1 MIIVGLG
8 NPGDKYANTK
18 HNIGYWVVDKLA
30 NQLSLKF
37 KLGKGEY
44 MHTQGS
50 KISLLK
56 PLNYMNNSGLALKSY
71 VDYFDINIDDILV
84 VYDDADLVCNSL
96 GAKLATHE
104 QVVDAYK
111 TGAEWCNYGWTKGQ
125 NALFPIQK
133 DTWERIQSGP
143 ADTRDD
149 CGQNY
154 GVNGG
159 FFENTNL
166 RFGVNCYGKKPEG
179 DIDSNYRISEYETRR
194 AREREGRLKELQEKQ
209 LSLLPFNEGQW
220 SEYGY

>member
-84 VYDDADLVCNSL
+84 VYDDADLPL
-96 GAKLATHE
+96 GQIRFKCKGSSGGQKGIESIIYHL
-104 QVVDAYK
+104 K
-111 TGAEWCNYGWTKGQ
+111 T
-125 NALFPIQK
+125 
-133 DTWERIQSGP
+133 D
-143 ADTRDD
+143 
-149 CGQNY
+149 
-154 GVNGG
+154 
-159 FFENTNL
+159 
-166 RFGVNCYGKKPEG
+166 RFL
-179 DIDSNYRISEYETRR
+179 
-194 AREREGRLKELQEKQ
+194 RLKIGIATTNNMSPLTSYVLSPFKKIFHQDVELVLNNSTDAINFLIKNNINDAMNKYNKKHKE
-209 LSLLPFNEGQW
+209 N
-220 SEYGY
+220 

>member
-71 VDYFDINIDDILV
+71 VDYFDINIDDMLV
-84 VYDDADLVCNSL
+84 VYDDADLPL
-96 GAKLATHE
+96 GQIRFKCKGSSGGQKGIESIIYHL
-104 QVVDAYK
+104 K
-111 TGAEWCNYGWTKGQ
+111 T
-125 NALFPIQK
+125 
-133 DTWERIQSGP
+133 D
-143 ADTRDD
+143 
-149 CGQNY
+149 
-154 GVNGG
+154 
-159 FFENTNL
+159 
-166 RFGVNCYGKKPEG
+166 RFL
-179 DIDSNYRISEYETRR
+179 
-194 AREREGRLKELQEKQ
+194 RLKIGIATTNNMSPLTSYVLSPFKKIFHQDVELVLNNSTDAINFLIKNNINDTMNKYNKKHKE
-209 LSLLPFNEGQW
+209 N
-220 SEYGY
+220 